1 MIFLYLVLQPDLTFF
16 GQELCLMK
24 NLNELFD
31 KAIFFFV
38 KIFDTFYFMIRT
50 QLGITRL
57 KQFSKLFHF
66 RGANGKIKEFA
77 LFRTAR
83 SQNKHVGKLHT
94 G

>member
-1 MIFLYLVLQPDLTFF
+1 MAKCVNVHLTF
-16 GQELCLMK
+16 E
-24 NLNELFD
+24 